1 MPDSQDY
8 RNSVEKEFG
17 HVYKEV
23 SKMSQTLDKV
33 LETVSKIETQTALIN
48 SRVNHLEESSEER
61 QQAVVDFRH
70 LEEHYAETVK
80 CVEQIDRELDE
91 YRMVKKYP
99 KIFVGL
105 IVVTVIISLM
115 GYINVRVKM
124 KSVDST
130 IELVND
136 KIDLINVPMRTRGG
150 GIVLMPA
157 GVAVDSSY
165 KKIE

>member
-1 MPDSQDY
+1 MPDTDY

-23 SKMSQTLDKV
+23 SKISETLGKV
-33 LETVSKIETQTALIN
+33 LETVSEIKTQTTLTN
-48 SRVNHLEESSEER
+48 SRVNHLEESSDER
-61 QQAVVDFRH
+61 EQVVLDFRK
-70 LEEHYAETVK
+70 LEEHYDDTVK
-80 CVEQIDRELDE
+80 CVRSIDKELEE

-99 KIFVGL
+99 KIFIGL
-105 IVVTVIISLM
+105 IVVTVIISLL

-124 KSVDST
+124 KSVDTT

-157 GVAVDSSY
+157 GVAIDSINKT
-165 KKIE
+165 KK